1 MGCQMTSIRY
11 FIQQRG
17 WWVTYIVIF
26 ILFITI
32 LSLIFLQQHIQFT
45 KKLNQDAIDLFE
57 NLILHAQKK
66 DGILVVPDF
75 LYLPNEMFRSHD
87 MLRHLKGKNKIKK
100 IIYEGHFPPKF
111 DQESL
116 SYVLSLKDLNEI
128 DLSRIRLEGH
138 LFNHP
143 TPLPPIKIITINR
156 SDLDKKGYQD
166 LISIDT
172 LDTLKILSPCT
183 IISEKE
189 GTSLIGISNIEC
201 QEIVNILSTATNL
214 KHLLLD
220 ELFTP
225 WENELKRNLSNT
237 DVQILRSYEIM

>member
-1 MGCQMTSIRY
+1 MISIKY
-11 FIQQRG
+11 FIQHG
-17 WWVTYIVIF
+17 WWVTYMTIF

-32 LSLIFLQQHIQFT
+32 LSLVCWQQHTKFT
-45 KKLNQDAIDLFE
+45 KKLNQEAIGLFE
-57 NLILHAQKK
+57 NLILRSQKNE
-66 DGILVVPDF
+66 GILVVPDF

-87 MLRHLKGKNKIKK
+87 MLQHIKGKNKIKK

-128 DLSRIRLEGH
+128 YLSRIRLEGH
-138 LFNHP
+138 LFNHT
-143 TPLPPIKIITINR
+143 TPLPPIKIITVKK
-156 SDLDKKGYQD
+156 SDIDKEGYQD
-166 LISIDT
+166 LISINT
-172 LDTLKILSPCT
+172 LDTLKIFSPCT

-189 GTSLIGISNIEC
+189 GTYFIDISNVEC
-201 QEIVNILSTATNL
+201 QKIVDILSTATNL

-225 WENELKRNLSNT
+225 WENELKRNLPNT
-237 DVQILRSYEIM
+237 DIQIFSSAEKM